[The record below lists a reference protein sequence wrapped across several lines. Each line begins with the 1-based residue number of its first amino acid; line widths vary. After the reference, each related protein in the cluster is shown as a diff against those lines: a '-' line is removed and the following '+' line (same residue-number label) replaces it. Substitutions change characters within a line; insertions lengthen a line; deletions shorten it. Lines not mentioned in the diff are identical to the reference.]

1 MSSRYDIIS
10 ISAER
15 VAAANDIH
23 SRFRRAPGYNL
34 AEDFQGG
41 GGAMRVARRAALHG
55 DGKG

>member
-15 VAAANDIH
+15 AAAANDIP
-23 SRFRRAPGYNL
+23 SRFRAPGYNL

>member
-23 SRFRRAPGYNL
+23 SRFRAPGYNL

>member
-15 VAAANDIH
+15 VAAANDIP
-23 SRFRRAPGYNL
+23 SRFRAPGYNL

>member
-15 VAAANDIH
+15 VAAANDIP
-23 SRFRRAPGYNL
+23 SRFRAPGYNL

-55 DGKG
+55 EG